1 VRVKYIDCNNVGS
14 MVTISAWGICKEIAV
29 VATTILKSEQNLL
42 LANLGEVELG
52 RIEWLEH
59 TVNTELGRPLLEV
72 AAFVELC
79 NKPKVTRNHL
89 GLTGCDIIS
98 E

>member
-1 VRVKYIDCNNVGS
+1 MYIDCNYVGN
-14 MVTISAWGICKEIAV
+14 MVTLSAWGICKEIAV
-29 VATTILKSEQNLL
+29 VATTTLKAEQNLL

-52 RIEWLEH
+52 RIERLEH
-59 TVNTELGRPLLEV
+59 TVNTELGRALLEV
-72 AAFVELC
+72 AAFIELC
-79 NKPKVTRNHL
+79 NKPKLARNHL

>member
-1 VRVKYIDCNNVGS
+1 MYIDCNNAGS
-14 MVTISAWGICKEIAV
+14 MVTLSAWGIFKEIAA
-29 VATTILKSEQNLL
+29 VATTILKAKENLI

-59 TVNTELGRPLLEV
+59 TVNTELGRALLEV
-72 AAFVELC
+72 AAFVKLC
-79 NKPKVTRNHL
+79 NKPKLARNHL
-89 GLTGCDIIS
+89 GLAGCYVIS

>member
-1 VRVKYIDCNNVGS
+1 
-14 MVTISAWGICKEIAV
+14 M
-29 VATTILKSEQNLL
+29 
-42 LANLGEVELG
+42 ELG
-52 RIEWLEH
+52 
-59 TVNTELGRPLLEV
+59 GALLEV

-79 NKPKVTRNHL
+79 TKPKLARNHL